1 LGKGVITEV
10 LQTYGYNLY
19 GEYIWG
25 KKVDNKKN
33 NVNEFWLRVNETA
46 LVFTNSQTK
55 ISEEKLSYFTWSCVT
70 NGEDSVHHEHPCYK
84 PYSCLK
90 PLLSQFLTD
99 TDFVFDPFV
108 GSGALLKAAQTLH
121 KNKVFGIEIV
131 EEWAAK
137 ANDLLH

>member
-1 LGKGVITEV
+1 
-10 LQTYGYNLY
+10 
-19 GEYIWG
+19 
-25 KKVDNKKN
+25 
-33 NVNEFWLRVNETA
+33 
-46 LVFTNSQTK
+46 
-55 ISEEKLSYFTWSCVT
+55 
-70 NGEDSVHHEHPCYK
+70 
-84 PYSCLK
+84 LK

-121 KNKVFGIEIV
+121 KNNVFGIEIV